1 MNAREQARFDMLK
14 RVGTFGTNRN
24 DDFTKAF
31 GPNAGVTPAQTKA
44 KQLLDELNTPDTGL
58 IARIQ
63 KNAGAQA
70 SGTGAFRGGTTSK
83 TVLRDAL
90 FLELKAINRTAA
102 AIAVEQ
108 NKPEI
113 MDNFRMP
120 YSVGDAVLVAK
131 ATAIGDAAEPMAS
144 DFVGLGQDASFV
156 DDLRVHIAAFENADT
171 TQNTGQQNQAGA
183 TAEFGP
189 LLEQAMKKVKQLDAI
204 THNLYRSNAERM
216 GEWRTASHVERQAN
230 KKETP
235 AKPAPTP

>member
-24 DDFTKAF
+24 DDFTKGF
-31 GPNAGVTPAQTKA
+31 GPNAAITPAHTKA

-90 FLELKAINRTAA
+90 FLELKGINRTAA
-102 AIAVEQ
+102 AIAAEQ
-108 NKPEI
+108 NKPDI
-113 MDNFRMP
+113 MDKFRMP

-131 ATAIGDAAEPMAS
+131 ATAIADAAQPMAN
-144 DFVGLGQDASFV
+144 DFVGLGHESTFV
-156 DDLRVHIAAFENADT
+156 DDLRAHIAAFEREA
-171 TQNTGQQNQAGA
+171 
-183 TAEFGP
+183 
-189 LLEQAMKKVKQLDAI
+189 K
-204 THNLYRSNAERM
+204 
-216 GEWRTASHVERQAN
+216 

-235 AKPAPTP
+235 TAPAPKPSPTPTP

>member
-24 DDFTKAF
+24 DDFTKGF
-31 GPNAGVTPAQTKA
+31 GGKADITPAQIKA
-44 KQLLDELNTPDTGL
+44 KQLLDDLNTPETGL

-90 FLELKAINRTAA
+90 FLELKGINRSAV
-102 AIAVEQ
+102 AIAIEE

-120 YSVGDAVLVAK
+120 YTVGDAVLVAK
-131 ATAIGDAAEPMAS
+131 ATAIADAAQPMTGA
-144 DFVGLGQDASFV
+144 FIGLGHEPTFV
-156 DDLRVHIAAFENADT
+156 DDLRAHIAAFESADT
-171 TQNTGQQNQAGA
+171 VQNTGQQSQAGA

-235 AKPAPTP
+235 DAPPPKP

>member
-24 DDFTKAF
+24 DDFTKGF
-31 GPNAGVTPAQTKA
+31 GGKAEITPAQTKA

-58 IARIQ
+58 IAKIQ

-90 FLELKAINRTAA
+90 FLELKGINRTAA
-102 AIAVEQ
+102 AIAAEQ

-113 MDNFRMP
+113 MDKFRVP

-131 ATAIGDAAEPMAS
+131 ATAIADAAQPLAS
-144 DFVGLGQDASFV
+144 DFVGLGHEGTFV
-156 DDLRVHIAAFENADT
+156 DDLRAHIAAFEGADT
-171 TQNTGQQNQAGA
+171 VQNTGQQSQAGA

-189 LLEQAMKKVKQLDAI
+189 LLEQAMKKAKQLDAI
-204 THNLYRSNAERM
+204 MHNLYRSSAERM
-216 GEWRTASHVERQAN
+216 GEWHTASHVEREAN
-230 KKETP
+230 KKEEP
-235 AKPAPTP
+235 AAPPKP